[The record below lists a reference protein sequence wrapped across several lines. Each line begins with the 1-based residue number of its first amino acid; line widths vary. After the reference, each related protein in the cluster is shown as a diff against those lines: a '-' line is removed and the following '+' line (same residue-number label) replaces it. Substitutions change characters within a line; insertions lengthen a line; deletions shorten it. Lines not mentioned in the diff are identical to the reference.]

1 MLTLSREIWFL
12 GYSLGSRLVFG
23 VQRRGFWGAER
34 YARSTASLTLGLPC
48 LSPNGS
54 LISVRSSDP
63 NTNYI
68 WSLNLTN
75 MLHPKDHMHPKDQT
89 RHPKDQ

>member
-1 MLTLSREIWFL
+1 M
-12 GYSLGSRLVFG
+12 
-23 VQRRGFWGAER
+23 
-34 YARSTASLTLGLPC
+34 
-48 LSPNGS
+48 
-54 LISVRSSDP
+54 SVRSSDP

-68 WSLNLTN
+68 WMTFWSLNLTN